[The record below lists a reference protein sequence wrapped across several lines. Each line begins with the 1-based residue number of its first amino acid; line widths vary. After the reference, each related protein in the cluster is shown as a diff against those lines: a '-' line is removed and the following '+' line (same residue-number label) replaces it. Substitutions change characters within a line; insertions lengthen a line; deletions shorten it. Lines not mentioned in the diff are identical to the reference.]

1 MKKTR
6 ILILLLELCVI
17 LSACQGFRGGPTV
30 YCIGGTWET
39 DENAIT
45 LTAAS
50 SAESYTCPDG
60 TVLVPYDGKIFMVVE
75 CSAELAE
82 GWKIADDLVC
92 YRHHNGGLNGD
103 YGLFC
108 DPISLGG
115 SEYVLLFSVPADV
128 YTGDPGD
135 YNVGFVIEQSENVRR
150 SQEFRLEDI

>member
-1 MKKTR
+1 MKRSQIVCLGTFVLCAM
-6 ILILLLELCVI
+6 ILCG
-17 LSACQGFRGGPTV
+17 CTQPGPTV
-30 YCIGGTWET
+30 YTFGGVWET
-39 DENAIT
+39 DGNAVT

-60 TVLVPYDGKIFMVVE
+60 TVLVPHEGKLFVVVE

-82 GWKIADDLVC
+82 GWMIADDLAC
-92 YRHHNGGLNGD
+92 YRHHNGGLKGD

-135 YNVGFVIEQSENVRR
+135 YNVGFVIEQSESVRR
-150 SQEFRLEDI
+150 SQEFELADK